1 MAGEALRAITVLA
14 GSVIS
19 LALVSVIL
27 SNNSN
32 SIGVIEAASEGFT
45 SVLEAAEAPV
55 SGGGVAGAVNFGGGI
70 VSPYSL
76 GTIGGAL
83 AGIGIAG
90 SGIASLANAFNN
102 KGGYGGNYTGGSATS
117 SGGYTG
123 GGGFVD
129 SGTFD

>member
-70 VSPYSL
+70 VSPYGL

-102 KGGYGGNYTGGSATS
+102 KGGYNKGGYTGATAGYS
-117 SGGYTG
+117 SSPPSGGYTPG
-123 GGGFVD
+123 
-129 SGTFD
+129 SYK